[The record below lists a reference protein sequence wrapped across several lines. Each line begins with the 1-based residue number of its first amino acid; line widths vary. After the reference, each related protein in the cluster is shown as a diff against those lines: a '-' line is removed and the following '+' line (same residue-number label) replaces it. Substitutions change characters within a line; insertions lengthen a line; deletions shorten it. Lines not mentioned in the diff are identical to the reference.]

1 MEENKKY
8 RYLFCC
14 LVMLLCG
21 RHTLQLLGFS
31 SIASIMFKML
41 YIVAFLTL
49 VVCFWDKIKCGTI
62 NSTNSMLLLVT
73 LCVAFIFFVLLLK
86 FPSKLEASATLLIT
100 LPLLLCLSVFKITRK
115 EAKLYYIC
123 LIPIAIILV
132 ASIFFG
138 SGYEN
143 GVLVL
148 YTGNSNQS
156 GLLYMSVFMGIFIYQ
171 FLNKINFLMVFL
183 EIGVLYGCW
192 LTQSRTAFFA
202 CLFLV
207 ALSVLLY
214 FVPKLRKPVLIL
226 VFVAMIVAPFL
237 IDVMTRFLDKDLV
250 IMGTSIFTGREK
262 IWPTI
267 LKNIFS
273 SINSPF
279 TFNVDK
285 MAYPNEF
292 GKELGAHH
300 VMLDIAWKYSVPVAV
315 VFLAALVSVGRSA
328 FAYFEDKKSSVVV
341 ACMVAALL
349 HMTMEASIIG
359 GALDYSLYFILN
371 ILCAL
376 SMLHPKEEKVSE

>member
-1 MEENKKY
+1 
-8 RYLFCC
+8 
-14 LVMLLCG
+14 
-21 RHTLQLLGFS
+21 
-31 SIASIMFKML
+31 MFKML

-49 VVCFWDKIKCGTI
+49 VVCFWDKIKCGSI

-73 LCVAFIFFVLLLK
+73 LCVAFIFFVVLLK
-86 FPSKLEASATLLIT
+86 FPSKLESSATLLIT

-115 EAKLYYIC
+115 EARLYYIC
-123 LIPIAIILV
+123 LIPVAIILV

-138 SGYEN
+138 SGYED

-156 GLLYMSVFMGIFIYQ
+156 GLLYMSVFMGIFVYQ

-214 FVPKLRKPVLIL
+214 FAPRLRKPVLIT
-226 VFVAMIVAPFL
+226 VFVAMILAPFSIGVL
-237 IDVMTRFLDKDLV
+237 NKIFDSDLT

-262 IWPTI
+262 IWPAI

-273 SINSPF
+273 SINAPF

-300 VMLDIAWKYSVPVAV
+300 VMLDIAWKYSVPIAV
-315 VFLAALVSVGRSA
+315 VFLASLVSVGRSA

-376 SMLHPKEEKVSE
+376 SMIQPKEEKVSE

>member
-49 VVCFWDKIKCGTI
+49 AVCFWDKIKCGTI

-123 LIPIAIILV
+123 LIPVAIILV
-132 ASIFFG
+132 ASTFFS

-143 GVLVL
+143 GILVL
-148 YTGNSNQS
+148 YTSNSNQS

-226 VFVAMIVAPFL
+226 VFVAMIAAPFL

-292 GKELGAHH
+292 GRELGAHH

-376 SMLHPKEEKVSE
+376 SMLQPKEEKVSE

>member
-14 LVMLLCG
+14 LVALLCG

-31 SIASIMFKML
+31 SVASIMFKLL
-41 YIVAFLTL
+41 YVVAFLTL

-73 LCVAFIFFVLLLK
+73 LCVAFIFFVLLMK
-86 FPSKLEASATLLIT
+86 FPSKLESAATLLIT
-100 LPLLLCLSVFKITRK
+100 WPLLLCLSVFKITRK

-123 LIPIAIILV
+123 LIPVAVILI
-132 ASIFFG
+132 ASIFFN

-143 GVLVL
+143 GELLL
-148 YTGNSNQS
+148 YTNNSNQS
-156 GLLYMSVFMGIFIYQ
+156 GLLYMSVFMGIFVYQ

-183 EIGVLYGCW
+183 EIGLLYGCW
-192 LTQSRTAFFA
+192 LTQSRTAFLA
-202 CLFLV
+202 CLLLV
-207 ALSVLLY
+207 VLSVILY
-214 FVPKLRKPVLIL
+214 FLPKLKKPVLIFGFL
-226 VFVAMIVAPFL
+226 MMVAAPFL
-237 IDVMTRFLDKDLV
+237 IGTMSNILDSDLT

-262 IWPTI
+262 IWPTM
-267 LKNIFS
+267 LGNIFS
-273 SINSPF
+273 SINAPF

-285 MAYPNEF
+285 IAYQHAS
-292 GKELGAHH
+292 GRDVGAHH
-300 VMLDIAWKYSVPVAV
+300 VMLDIAWKYSVPMAV
-315 VFLAALVSVGRSA
+315 VFLASLVSVGRSS
-328 FAYFEDKKSSVVV
+328 FEYFKNKKSSVVV

-349 HMTMEASIIG
+349 HMTMEAVVIG

-376 SMLHPKEEKVSE
+376 SMLDGKEAETHE